1 MAKRSILLAATAL
14 ATSFWGGT
22 AFAQQSSTPGQAQ
35 GGFQVEEVVVTA
47 RRVAEN
53 LQDTPVS
60 VAAFTGESLER
71 RQIDSTAD
79 LDDATPSLQFA
90 PVSPLTGNSAAAQIF
105 IRGVGQ
111 TDATAG
117 VDPGVGLY
125 IDDVYMGSAVGGVMD
140 FRDIAGVQV
149 LRGPQ
154 GTLFGRNTIGGAI
167 LLTTEAPGSSFG
179 GNFKAGFGTDNLREG
194 VLAVDVPIT
203 DKLLTRW
210 TYGSRVQDGYVTRL
224 YDGEKLG
231 DVNTFT
237 LTGKVEWLPT
247 DNFTAELRAD
257 YTKSDENGAPLVFA
271 AINETSAFPRS
282 VSFAAGCPG
291 MTSVGTTVP
300 MVNDKRCANDFYGAG
315 KYANNGTNPV
325 NSDLENIGGSL
336 LLEWRLTEA
345 LTLKSISAYR
355 RLEWAGRRDADNTPF
370 PILHTDYVS
379 KGFQVS
385 QEFQALYA
393 SKKLSGVA
401 GLFFFRQSVD
411 DVLTVTLSPPP
422 SPQGTKDSN
431 NNDIRN
437 RNWAAFT
444 QWTYNFTDA
453 FSVAA
458 GVRHTEETKG
468 SRPLQFNYSNP
479 SVLYVPYKLY
489 EREFSATTGS
499 FQAQYRWSPGLM
511 TYASWSQGFKS
522 GGFNSRFNG
531 VVPGGQPPSF
541 DPEKAE
547 TLELG
552 AKFDKGGKLRING
565 DIFSTDY
572 EDLQFTYRVGT
583 APLLFN
589 AGKASIKGAEVEF
602 TYIPTSAIAIEGGFS
617 YLDDSIDEVSSIV
630 GATTS
635 VTTDSQ
641 LPYTPEWQ
649 GNVSIAYTYDING
662 DLSLIPRA
670 EIVYTASQFFDAGNT
685 PEIAQNDA
693 VTRLNL
699 GAVLQSASG
708 DWKLQAAINNV
719 TDEICPLAGNSSLGT
734 SSGYAEIAYNRGR
747 EFVVTFNKR
756 F

>member
-71 RQIDSTAD
+71 RQIDSAAD

-237 LTGKVEWLPT
+237 LTGKVKWLPT

-300 MVNDKRCANDFYGAG
+300 LFNDKRCANDFYGAG

-431 NNDIRN
+431 NNEIRN

-499 FQAQYRWSPGLM
+499 FQAQYRWSPALM

-589 AGKASIKGAEVEF
+589 AGEASIKGAEVEF

-719 TDEICPLAGNSSLGT
+719 TDEIYPLAGNSSLGT